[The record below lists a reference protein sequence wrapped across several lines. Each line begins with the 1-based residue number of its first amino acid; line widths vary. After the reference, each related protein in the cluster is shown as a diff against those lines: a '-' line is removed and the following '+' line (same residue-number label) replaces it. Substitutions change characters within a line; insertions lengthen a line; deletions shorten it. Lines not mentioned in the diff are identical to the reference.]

1 MGRTA
6 ALAFCISLIL
16 FCSLSAHGQAEAVP
30 GSWQLSDVLEEQIG
44 AVPTGDVERF
54 LESLDPSAR
63 EPLPAFDL
71 RSLIRDPE
79 GRGIRIDFTQ
89 LLAWGSRMLA
99 GEIMES
105 ARLLLQLIIL
115 AVASALLKALASSL
129 GSKDVT
135 DVAFMIS
142 LLALL
147 YLGVQ
152 AFRNVVDVADG
163 AITQMVTFMHAV
175 VPLLSTLLV
184 AVGGATSAAVF
195 HPLLISVAVV
205 VGSVVRS
212 LLLPLAFAGV
222 VVSLVNQFS
231 DEASVGRLGA
241 LIHKASTTLLG
252 IVFIVFLGVISIRG
266 ALGPVVDSL
275 GIRTAKFLTGTFVP
289 VIGGRLADAMDVVVG
304 GSLLIK
310 NAVGAFGM
318 LVVFV
323 ITALPALKI
332 FSLLVIF
339 RAATVFIEPIADER
353 LVRAVSSLGDGVA
366 LVLSCVLTAA
376 LMFFLSVT
384 ALVTLGNLT
393 VVMR

>member
-1 MGRTA
+1 MGRAAALVLSLSLMLVFSTA
-6 ALAFCISLIL
+6 AWAQTEDG
-16 FCSLSAHGQAEAVP
+16 AGM
-30 GSWQLSDVLEEQIG
+30 WQLADILEEQVD

-54 LESLDPSAR
+54 LSSLDPTAR
-63 EPLPAFDL
+63 EVLPPFDL
-71 RSLIRDPE
+71 RSLVRDPT
-79 GRGIRIDFTQ
+79 GKGVRVDFTQ
-89 LLAWGSRMLA
+89 LLSWGSRLLT
-99 GEIMES
+99 GEILDS
-105 ARLLLQLIIL
+105 SRLLLQLIIL
-115 AVASALLKALASSL
+115 AVASSLLKALAASM

-142 LLALL
+142 LLALVF
-147 YLGVQ
+147 LGVQ

-163 AITQMVTFMHAV
+163 AITEMVAFMHAV

-195 HPLLISVAVV
+195 HPILISVAVV
-205 VGSVVRS
+205 VGSVVRTII
-212 LLLPLAFAGV
+212 LPLAFAGV
-222 VVSLVNQFS
+222 VVTLISQFS
-231 DEASVGRLGA
+231 DEASVKRLGG
-241 LIHKASTTLLG
+241 LIQKASTTLLG
-252 IVFIVFLGVISIRG
+252 IVFVVFLGVIAIRG
-266 ALGPVVDSL
+266 AIGPVVDSI

-318 LVVFV
+318 LVVLV

-339 RAATVFIEPIADER
+339 RLATVFIEPIADER

-366 LVLSCVLTAA
+366 LVLSCILTAA

-384 ALVTLGNLT
+384 ALVALGNLT

>member
-1 MGRTA
+1 MGRAAALVLSLSLMLVFSTA
-6 ALAFCISLIL
+6 AWAQTEDG
-16 FCSLSAHGQAEAVP
+16 AGM
-30 GSWQLSDVLEEQIG
+30 WQLADILEEQVD

-54 LESLDPSAR
+54 LSSLDPTAR
-63 EPLPAFDL
+63 EVLPPFDL
-71 RSLIRDPE
+71 RSLVRDPT
-79 GRGIRIDFTQ
+79 GKGVRVDFTQ
-89 LLAWGSRMLA
+89 LLSWGSRLLT
-99 GEIMES
+99 GEILDS
-105 ARLLLQLIIL
+105 SRLLLQLIIL
-115 AVASALLKALASSL
+115 AVASSLLKALAASM

-142 LLALL
+142 LLALVF
-147 YLGVQ
+147 LGVQ

-163 AITQMVTFMHAV
+163 AITEMVSFMHAV

-195 HPLLISVAVV
+195 HPILISVAVV
-205 VGSVVRS
+205 VGSVVRTII
-212 LLLPLAFAGV
+212 LPLAFAGV
-222 VVSLVNQFS
+222 VVTLISQFS
-231 DEASVGRLGA
+231 DEASVKRLGG
-241 LIHKASTTLLG
+241 LIQKASTTLLG
-252 IVFIVFLGVISIRG
+252 IVFVVFLGVIAIRG
-266 ALGPVVDSL
+266 AIGPVVDSI

-318 LVVFV
+318 LVVLV

-339 RAATVFIEPIADER
+339 RLATVFIEPIADER

-366 LVLSCVLTAA
+366 LVLSCILTAA

-384 ALVTLGNLT
+384 ALVALGNLT